1 MKKLLAIAGL
11 TVAMAFT
18 AATYATVAQV
28 QHFKGHASPDLT
40 TAVANLPEYN
50 KQPQAKVDSALSDED
65 MAEIH
70 MLTYTLENALER
82 INLELEEIA
91 EALEE
96 VHLASETLDRER
108 LTGNAAIYLD
118 KTAILLGDN

>member
-1 MKKLLAIAGL
+1 MKKLLAVTGFTL
-11 TVAMAFT
+11 GMAFT
-18 AATYATVAQV
+18 AASYASDARVE
-28 QHFKGHASPDLT
+28 HFKGHASPDLS
-40 TAVANLPEYN
+40 TAVANLAEYN
-50 KQPQAKVDSALSDED
+50 KQLQVMVDSALSDED